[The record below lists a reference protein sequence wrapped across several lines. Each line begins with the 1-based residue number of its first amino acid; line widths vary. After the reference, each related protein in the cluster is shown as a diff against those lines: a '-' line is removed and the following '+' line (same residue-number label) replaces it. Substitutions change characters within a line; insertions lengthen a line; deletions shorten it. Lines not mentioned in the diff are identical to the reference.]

1 MSGCDYEKLI
11 NKTLSEICGISK
23 KCDYDYINLNE
34 LHYCTFDGK
43 LYFTLPIL
51 ILLGIICFYLLS
63 DTANK
68 YLSTA
73 LTNISEK
80 LNLSQNL
87 AGVTFLAF
95 GNGAP
100 DVIASIVASGDGDGG
115 EGMDIAI
122 ASLLG
127 GGIFVSCFVF
137 SLVIM
142 VGKRVNVIISL
153 VFLYIFYNFLFNFFH

>member
-1 MSGCDYEKLI
+1 MSGCQYDKLI
-11 NKTLSEICGISK
+11 NKTLSEICQISK
-23 KCDYDYINLNE
+23 DCDYDYFNLYD
-34 LHYCTFDGK
+34 LHYCKFEGK

-51 ILLGIICFYLLS
+51 IILCLICFYLLS

-73 LTNISEK
+73 LTNISER

-87 AGVTFLAF
+87 AGVTILAF

-100 DVIASIVASGDGDGG
+100 DVIASIVASGEGEGG
-115 EGMDIAI
+115 EGMDVSI

-127 GGIFVSCFVF
+127 GGVFVSCFVF
-137 SLVIM
+137 SLVILF
-142 VGKRVNVIISL
+142 GKRVNVR
-153 VFLYIFYNFLFNFFH
+153 NF